1 MLLLGRRNLILGEI
15 VKDVHSRVGWVVRL
29 GRAGEGQNV
38 GENGLGSKFA
48 FCIVNQQRTTDST

>member
-15 VKDVHSRVGWVVRL
+15 VKDVHSRVGWL
-29 GRAGEGQNV
+29 GGEAGEGQNV

>member
-15 VKDVHSRVGWVVRL
+15 VKDVHSRVGGL
-29 GRAGEGQNV
+29 GGEAGEGQNV

>member
-15 VKDVHSRVGWVVRL
+15 VKDVQSWVGGL
-29 GRAGEGQNV
+29 GGEAGEGQNV